1 MMIKWRYKVTA
12 LYVSSGLKLRV
23 CTKIIFSYFL
33 TKAYVVGTQKEPSQ
47 WDDSFE
53 HRKHMLKLMSK
64 KIFTSLRWKII

>member
-1 MMIKWRYKVTA
+1 MIFYSEIFQRNYRKMMIKWRYKVTA

-47 WDDSFE
+47 
-53 HRKHMLKLMSK
+53 
-64 KIFTSLRWKII
+64 